1 MFEKYSLIN
10 MIKEYNNKVEN
21 FDESKK
27 SGFSPITLLVSILL
41 QLAIFIWAVSALV
54 INRDN
59 ITAPL
64 FWIFMVA
71 LLLTIT
77 GYDVPPGSGSIITLI
92 IVYSYIYSPQ
102 ISETLFPNSRVSAP
116 LGFRFY

>member
-41 QLAIFIWAVSALV
+41 QLAIFIWAISALV
-54 INRDN
+54 INRY
-59 ITAPL
+59 ILTPPL
-64 FWIFMVA
+64 FWICVFA
-71 LLLTIT
+71 LFLTT

>member
-1 MFEKYSLIN
+1 MFEKYSLIS

-21 FDESKK
+21 FDDSKK
-27 SGFSPITLLVSILL
+27 TGFSPITLLVSIVI
-41 QLAIFIWAVSALV
+41 QLAIFGWAVSALV
-54 INRDN
+54 INRDIIN
-59 ITAPL
+59 PPVIWL
-64 FWIFMVA
+64 CVFA

-77 GYDVPPGSGSIITLI
+77 GYDVPPGSGSILTLI

-102 ISETLFPNSRVSAP
+102 ITQTLFPKTTASEP